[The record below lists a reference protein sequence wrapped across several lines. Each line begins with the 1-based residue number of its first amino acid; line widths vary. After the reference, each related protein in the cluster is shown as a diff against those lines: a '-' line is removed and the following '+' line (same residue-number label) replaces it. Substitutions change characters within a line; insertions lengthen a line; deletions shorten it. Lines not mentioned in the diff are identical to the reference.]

1 MTEQTEEQKQ
11 TSLMEKEHTIKHTD
25 NPNKIFYEAEN
36 EILND
41 ERKSTTDKDIERRRE
56 NNN

>member
-1 MTEQTEEQKQ
+1 MKEQKQ
-11 TSLMEKEHTIKHTD
+11 TTPVQKENTIKYTD
-25 NPNKIFYEAEN
+25 NQNKIFYEAEN

-41 ERKSTTDKDIERRRE
+41 ERKSRTYSNIKEGRS